1 MNAKSAA
8 KSASKHHDIRDMLL
22 DAAGLSLD
30 RLPMLHVLF
39 DRMATF
45 CADGLRQVAASQ
57 AYYSL
62 SSVESGRI
70 GDVLEAYEG
79 MAIAGIFN
87 APSWDSQLIVG
98 FDRDFIFTMIEVLFG
113 ADGSEPPVEDERS
126 FSNIEGR
133 VAQLLFEQMTKALK
147 AAFALVSDT
156 TFQFERQET
165 RMDFAVI
172 GRRNNL
178 AVTAK
183 FLLQALNRGGE
194 MFVTIPQSALTPLR
208 RALSSTSQAET
219 GGRDPKWAQ
228 KIRDEVNRTE
238 VELRAVLDEHEV
250 TLGDIAALKVGQI
263 LKLAATPAS
272 RVKLESAAQ
281 PLFWCHLGQSDGG
294 YVVRLDEQ
302 INQHQDFLD
311 DILPR

>member
-1 MNAKSAA
+1 MAA
-8 KSASKHHDIRDMLL
+8 PKHQNIRDMLL

-30 RLPMLHVLF
+30 RLPMLHVVF
-39 DRMATF
+39 DRLATF
-45 CADGLRQVAASQ
+45 CADNVRQLAASQ

-62 SSVESGRI
+62 SSVENGRI

-98 FDRDFIFTMIEVLFG
+98 FDRDFIFTMVEVLFG
-113 ADGSEPPVEDERS
+113 SDGSEPPVEDERS
-126 FSNIEGR
+126 FSNIEAR
-133 VAQLLFEQMTKALK
+133 IAQLLFEQMAKALK
-147 AAFALVSDT
+147 GAFALVSDT
-156 TFQFERQET
+156 SFQFERQET

-178 AVTAK
+178 AVTAR

-194 MFVTIPQSALTPLR
+194 MFVTIPQSALTPMR
-208 RALSSTSQAET
+208 RALASTSQAESS
-219 GGRDPKWAQ
+219 GRDPKWAQ

-238 VELRAVLDEHEV
+238 VKVRAILEEREAL
-250 TLGDIAALKVGQI
+250 LGDISALKVGQV
-263 LKLAATPAS
+263 LKLNATPQS
-272 RVKLESAAQ
+272 RVKLESADQ

-302 INQHQDFLD
+302 INHNQDFLD
-311 DILPR
+311 DILRR